1 MCQWTYFVTMT
12 VPLRSESYAIHHG
25 VPQGSVLGPLL
36 FIIYILPLGNIFW
49 HYGINFHCYAD
60 DTQLYVSKR
69 TLLLSPPVPS
79 LHVSMIFS
87 YGWQTTTSNSAAVKP
102 NILLISTKTTLS
114 KTNICSIA
122 IANATMP
129 VSTQVKSLGVI
140 LDSTLS
146 FPSHINNVSRIAF
159 FHLRNISRLH
169 HALTQ
174 HSTEVLVNALV
185 TSRIDYCNAI
195 LVGIPSKL
203 INRLQLVQNAAAR
216 II

>member
-1 MCQWTYFVTMT
+1 MQFTTEFHRVQCWGHSCLSFTFYLLAISFGIMASTFTVMLMTLSSMC
-12 VPLRSESYAIHHG
+12 
-25 VPQGSVLGPLL
+25 PQS
-36 FIIYILPLGNIFW
+36 
-49 HYGINFHCYAD
+49 
-60 DTQLYVSKR
+60 

-87 YGWQTTTSNSAAVKP
+87 YGWQTTTSNSAAVKL
-102 NILLISTKTTLS
+102 NILLIGTKTTLS